1 MAQIDVTELLCDPDF
16 VDDIS
21 LITRKPLV
29 NSFGELKIEETI
41 ENSIGSVQPAT
52 GKVLQRIPEALRL
65 NDYST
70 FWFKGQIIASE
81 PGKYASI
88 LVFKGKRYQIQS
100 IQDWSNFGAGYTEG
114 LCVAEVIA
122 P

>member
-16 VDDIS
+16 VDEIS
-21 LITRKPLV
+21 LITRKPSV
-29 NSFGELKIEETI
+29 NLYGELSVEETVTD
-41 ENSIGSVQPAT
+41 SIGSVQPAS
-52 GKVLQRIPEALRL
+52 GKVLQRLPEAMRL
-65 NDYST
+65 NDMST

-88 LVFKGKRYQIQS
+88 LVFKGKRYQVQS